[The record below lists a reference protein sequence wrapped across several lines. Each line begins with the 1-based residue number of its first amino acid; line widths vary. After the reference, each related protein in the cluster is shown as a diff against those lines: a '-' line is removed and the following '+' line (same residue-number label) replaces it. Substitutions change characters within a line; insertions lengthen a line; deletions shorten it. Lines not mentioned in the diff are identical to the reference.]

1 MTALHA
7 RLRPRFP
14 ATPDQVHFLGV
25 EFTKFH
31 PEHILE
37 DLRELAYAN
46 RFSYL
51 VTPNVDHLVG
61 INCND
66 DMELALRSREACLGA
81 AMCLCDS
88 RILAR
93 LARYSG
99 LHLDVLPGSDLTRE
113 LLQHGLKPGDRLA
126 LVGGTPQQ
134 LEWLSVN
141 WPEVTCTQ
149 FIPRMGVLRNSQ
161 AQREIAEFVE
171 SVACDYYLFA
181 FGAPQSELVA
191 LQIRRRGRARGVA
204 LCIGASVDF
213 LSGDK
218 RRAPRWFQ
226 ERSLEWAFRLVTE
239 PRRLWHRYLVRG
251 PRIFGYW
258 WRHGRASQQ
267 G

>member
-1 MTALHA
+1 MTVQRAP
-7 RLRPRFP
+7 LRPRSP
-14 ATPDQVHFLGV
+14 AAQDQVHFLGV
-25 EFTKFH
+25 EFSRFDADR
-31 PEHILE
+31 ILE
-37 DLRELAYAN
+37 DLRELAYAD
-46 RFSYL
+46 RFSYV

-61 INCND
+61 INCNND
-66 DMELALRSREACLGA
+66 IDLALRSREACLGA
-81 AMCLCDS
+81 AICLCDS

-93 LARYSG
+93 LARFSG
-99 LHLDVLPGSDLTRE
+99 QHLDVLPGSDLTRE
-113 LLQHGLKPGDRLA
+113 LLLHGLKPGDRLA
-126 LVGGTPQQ
+126 LIGGTAHQ
-134 LEWLSVN
+134 LEWLSTN
-141 WPEVTCTQ
+141 WPQLTCCQ
-149 FIPRMGVLRNSQ
+149 FIPRMGVLRDPQ

-171 SVACDYYLFA
+171 SVGCDYYLFA

-191 LQIRRRGRARGVA
+191 LQIRRRGLARGVA

-239 PRRLWHRYLVRG
+239 PRRLWRRYLVRG

-258 WRHGRASQQ
+258 WRHGRAGQQ

>member
-1 MTALHA
+1 MTAQHA
-7 RLRPRFP
+7 PLRFQHPP
-14 ATPDQVHFLGV
+14 VSHHVHFLGV
-25 EFTKFH
+25 DFMKFQGNR
-31 PEHILE
+31 ILD
-37 DLRELAYAN
+37 DLRELAYAK
-46 RFSYL
+46 RFSFV

-66 DMELALRSREACLGA
+66 DIELGLRIREACLGA

-93 LARYSG
+93 LARFSD
-99 LHLDVLPGSDLTRE
+99 LKLDVLPGSDLTRE
-113 LLQHGLKPGDRLA
+113 LLLHGVRPGDRLA
-126 LVGGTPQQ
+126 LVGGTPRQ
-134 LEWLSVN
+134 LEWLQAN
-141 WPEVTCTQ
+141 WPDITCCQ
-149 FIPRMGVLRNSQ
+149 FIPRMGVLRNPQ

-171 SVACDYYLFA
+171 TVPCDYYLFA

-191 LQIRRRGRARGVA
+191 LQIRRRGLARGVA

-239 PRRLWHRYLVRG
+239 PRRLWRRYLVRG
-251 PRIFGYW
+251 PKIFSFW
-258 WRHGRASQQ
+258 WRHGRARHQ